1 MNRKYKVLF
10 GMSIL
15 FLLAV
20 CSVKTTEKATE
31 KEVTVVTGDTATQS
45 DGDTNT
51 TLPNPMTETTL
62 EEINKLFPVQLSDE
76 MLDVK
81 CFFIEA
87 EGAEPMAEINFTYQ
101 EDQYCYRI
109 QSTSQ
114 LTDISGMF
122 FDWAQNEKATIGY
135 NEGEALFNEGKEGII
150 NWYDAAPGLMYSIGM
165 ETGAS
170 LDKLETMANLLY
182 TPAQGEN

>member
-1 MNRKYKVLF
+1 MKRKYKVLI

-15 FLLAV
+15 FLLAG
-20 CSVKTTEKATE
+20 CSVKTTEKTTE
-31 KEVTVVTGDTATQS
+31 KEVTVVTD
-45 DGDTNT
+45 DTN

-87 EGAEPMAEINFTYQ
+87 EGAEPMAEINFTYM

-122 FDWAQNEKATIGY
+122 FDWTQNEKATIGY

-150 NWYDAAPGLMYSIGM
+150 NWYDVAPGLMYSIGM
-165 ETGAS
+165 EKGAS
-170 LDKLETMANLLY
+170 LDKLENMANLLY
-182 TPAQGEN
+182 KSAQGEN